1 MISEDELQQKYLA
14 AKTELMK
21 IPGVVWVGYGTKERA
36 GELTKESALRVYV
49 LEKKARNELSPDHV
63 IPDQVN
69 GLATD
74 VLKIEGTSTPS
85 ASCQD
90 LLSHT
95 KAIGGISISNLKD
108 LKNQIAN
115 NSQGTPNDEIGTLG
129 CLAIIDGETSKDHF
143 ALLTNHHV
151 LGALGGTVKDPV
163 YQVQLKVGAGG
174 ALRVNRKAKLGQGAN
189 PIQTLKLDDF
199 AILEIGK
206 IMDHGMEGN
215 FPYTYPGETN
225 QEEYYID
232 CMAAKVNTDF
242 SSWCD
247 TNKGV
252 DVANEIRDL
261 KVAGGNLIVR
271 TGRLKAGSNGQKVIK
286 VGRATSRTVGEIVDP
301 LAAILDFSTTP
312 PTVTHKNVIFI
323 KAVDPDCDGVMRFS
337 EKGDS
342 GSALITDTGEI
353 VGLLFG
359 ENSDPDPTKL
369 RAHACH
375 IHPACTRLLV
385 TPLTKEQN
393 SLLTP
398 AATTNPAPQP
408 GTQPSP
414 QPAPP
419 AALQPG
425 FQPGVAITGNAV
437 PRVVQERLSG
447 SPRGREFLAL
457 LEKHRPELVHLI
469 NRVRPVLVTWHRSK
483 GAAYLTHF
491 INSFRDP
498 DYVVPPEIEGIS
510 LRTAVA
516 TMAEALRAHGSRE
529 LVQSV
534 DQHVDEALG
543 LADHVRRTEDLLAHL
558 TNA

>member
-1 MISEDELQQKYLA
+1 L
-14 AKTELMK
+14 
-21 IPGVVWVGYGTKERA
+21 WVGYGTRERA

-49 LEKKARNELSPDHV
+49 LEKKARNELLPDHV

-74 VLKIEGTSTPS
+74 VLKIGGTTPQ

-90 LLSHT
+90 LQSHT

-115 NSQGTPNDEIGTLG
+115 NSQGTTNDEIGTLG

-151 LGALGGTVKDPV
+151 LGALGGTVKDQV

-174 ALRVNRKAKLGQGAN
+174 TLSIARKAKLGQGTS

-199 AILEIGK
+199 AIFEIGK

-232 CMAAKVNTDF
+232 CIAAKVNTDF

-247 TNKGV
+247 SNKGV

-261 KVAGGNLIVR
+261 KVAGGNLILK
-271 TGRLKAGSNGQKVIK
+271 TGRLKAGSNGKRVIK

-301 LAAILDFSTTP
+301 LAAILDFTTSP

-323 KAVDPDCDGVMRFS
+323 KAADPNCDGVLRFS

-342 GSALITDTGEI
+342 GSAIITEDGEI

-359 ENSDPDPTKL
+359 ENGDPDLTKL

-385 TPLTKEQN
+385 TPLTKAQN

-398 AATTNPAPQP
+398 TAATNPSQP
-408 GTQPSP
+408 GTQPSS
-414 QPAPP
+414 QPAPEP
-419 AALQPG
+419 VPPGAIQPG
-425 FQPGVAITGNAV
+425 FQPGMAITGNAV
-437 PRVVQERLSG
+437 PRAVQERLSG

-457 LEKHRPELVHLI
+457 LDKHRPELVHLI

-543 LADHVRRTEDLLAHL
+543 LADHVRRTEDLFAHL